1 MVAVEEKAEEL
12 TLEEEES
19 DTGFEVVTEL
29 LTELLDKCE
38 TKSAIFCASVALHL
52 AGHVGIG
59 LVYATPS
66 HLGTPTRLS
75 QLQKQYAAP
84 GPCGTPSRITSGS
97 LIAEPSEQAEAPAG
111 GAHTAQAGRSSRS
124 AARSAPWML
133 SPFAAPTSREQHR
146 HASTWDHLASTPL
159 YCQSE
164 SQRLKVCLPNGARQ
178 DLDFD
183 HVHRCCLTGAAQ
195 QALSGSVFATE
206 SAVGGPVSRWPAMG
220 QARRGD

>member
-1 MVAVEEKAEEL
+1 MVAVEEKADEL

-29 LTELLDKCE
+29 LTELLDTFE
-38 TKSAIFCASVALHL
+38 TKSGIGFCAAVCAAVGLHL

-84 GPCGTPSRITSGS
+84 GPCGTPSRIMSGS
-97 LIAEPSEQAEAPAG
+97 LIAEPSEQAKAPAG

-133 SPFAAPTSREQHR
+133 SPGAAPPSAANNTATRAPAATILPR
-146 HASTWDHLASTPL
+146 
-159 YCQSE
+159 
-164 SQRLKVCLPNGARQ
+164 RLGC
-178 DLDFD
+178 
-183 HVHRCCLTGAAQ
+183 
-195 QALSGSVFATE
+195 
-206 SAVGGPVSRWPAMG
+206 VS
-220 QARRGD
+220 